1 MEMFNAVKTL
11 HEHSLVHR
19 DVKPDNFRVK
29 NGKVYIID
37 FGYYIKLDCL

>member
-1 MEMFNAVKTL
+1 MFIAIKNL
-11 HEHSLVHR
+11 HEHKIVHL

-37 FGYYIKLDCL
+37 FGSF